1 MLELE
6 FLGTHSDGTHITLN
20 DAEGNRYSLP
30 VTDELRAAL
39 RRDRVS
45 TTGNGEDHRPMSPKD
60 IQAYFR
66 SGMSLD
72 ELSELSAMS
81 PSQLSPFEH
90 PIRAEQAWAANQA
103 RSFLISRELGSL
115 TLEELVASRLNSR
128 GVVPSAIAWDAIRR
142 PGESWELSARYVA
155 GDRERTA
162 TWSIAMDTRTVH
174 ALNDEA
180 RWLSENE
187 ISPKDT
193 PWRSPRRREESV
205 PSPAQAHSE
214 LAEQPEET
222 PSVPNP
228 QASRSTIV
236 SMLDGLQ
243 SRRGKK
249 QPMPTVDDDEFL
261 DDPPPAHPAQS
272 APEDAPDATI
282 LTLPQ
287 RGAFQA
293 SEAEESTNKSAEE
306 PTNEVPE
313 DSAPEESEVAEEN
326 SSSDDDGLFKAPKP
340 EGKPAPKKRGAR
352 ASIPSWDEIVFGQ
365 PKD

>member
-128 GVVPSAIAWDAIRR
+128 GVVPSAIAWDAI
-142 PGESWELSARYVA
+142 
-155 GDRERTA
+155 
-162 TWSIAMDTRTVH
+162 
-174 ALNDEA
+174 
-180 RWLSENE
+180 
-187 ISPKDT
+187 
-193 PWRSPRRREESV
+193 PRRREESV

-222 PSVPNP
+222 PSAPNP

-236 SMLDGLQ
+236 SMLEGLQ